1 MTPVSSNGTQY
12 VELLNGQWTDAGL
25 RGNCRV
31 FVRSV
36 QSGAQSAPPTFWQDL
51 WRWGRWGV
59 YAFFIVAWFGLIDR
73 TVRTSVFPDWARD
86 ALYGRSLDP
95 RRAFVAQWAYRAIL
109 YAPFIILSYYA
120 HQWWLAHQRAMS
132 INVIPRLL
140 IPPPPRPVR
149 LRSFILRRGGQ
160 FLARWAAVTAM
171 VYFVLLAGIALP
183 LYWIHIDLVAF
194 FENHPL
200 TFVLLSP
207 ALASMMVVIVE
218 QGQHWMEADEERTLS
233 LARSGIVVRATVVA
247 MHEEKEWDGEEAN
260 LYYRLQYVVN
270 GTSPPEA
277 IEINMLKE
285 QWQMLKVGDNVALIY
300 LPERPDHA
308 QIAAEVA
315 RWVK

>member
-1 MTPVSSNGTQY
+1 MTPVSSNGTQH
-12 VELLNGQWTDAGL
+12 VEHLNGKWTDAGM
-25 RGNCRV
+25 RGSCRV

-36 QSGAQSAPPTFWQDL
+36 QSGAQTESPTFWQNL
-51 WRWGRWGV
+51 WRYGRWV
-59 YAFFIVAWFGLIDR
+59 IYAFFVVVWFGVVDL
-73 TVRTSVFPDWARD
+73 TVHIEAFPSWTRK
-86 ALYGRSLDP
+86 ALFGISKDP
-95 RRAFVAQWAYRAIL
+95 RRAFVARWAFRTIL

-120 HQWWLAHQRAMS
+120 HQWGLARQRAMS
-132 INVIPRLL
+132 INVVPRLL
-140 IPPPPRPVR
+140 IPPPPRNAH

-171 VYFVLLAGIALP
+171 VYFVLLTGIALP

-200 TFVLLSP
+200 TFMLLSP
-207 ALASMMVVIVE
+207 AIASMMVVVVE
-218 QGQHWMEADEERTLS
+218 QSQHWMEADEERTLS

-277 IEINMLKE
+277 MEVNMLKE
-285 QWQMLKVGDNVALIY
+285 QWRMLKVGDNVALIY